1 MLLDANIPYNKL
13 KGAHVVLGISGGVDS
28 SVSAALLK
36 EQGLKV
42 TALFMKN
49 WEEDDTSTVCAAAK
63 DREDAQKVCDKLG
76 IELKTINFAAEYWDR
91 VFEIFLDE
99 YKKGRTPNPDILCNK
114 EIKFKAFLDYA
125 FNNLNADF
133 IATGHYARRSFNQD
147 DVYLMRG
154 LDENKDQSYFL
165 HAIGNNVLDKV
176 LFPVGDIEKPK
187 VREIAEKLGLVTAK
201 KKDSTGICFIGEKR
215 FKQFLENYLPSQKG
229 EIVTTDGKVVG
240 THDGLM
246 YATIGQRKGLHI
258 GGMQDSSGEPWYV
271 VDKDL
276 ENNRLIICQGHD
288 HKALFSKG
296 LIASDETFIT
306 KVPELPLKCT
316 CKIRYR
322 QPDVPCTI
330 YRHDNNKL
338 KVIFDNDVSSV
349 APGQSVVFYQGEAC
363 LGGAVID
370 KAIKEI

>member
-1 MLLDANIPYNKL
+1 MLLDANIPYDKL

-49 WEEDDTSTVCAAAK
+49 WEEDDTDTVCAAAK

-76 IELKTINFAAEYWDR
+76 IELKTINFASEYWDR

-125 FNNLNADF
+125 FNNLHADF

-187 VREIAEKLGLVTAK
+187 VREIATRLDLVTAK

-229 EIVTTDGKVVG
+229 EIVTTEGKVVG

-258 GGMQDSSGEPWYV
+258 GGMQNSSGEPWYV

-306 KVPELPLKCT
+306 KTPDLPLKCT

-322 QPDVPCTI
+322 QADVPCTI
-330 YRHDNNKL
+330 YRHDDNKL

-349 APGQSVVFYQGEAC
+349 APGQSVVFYSGEAC